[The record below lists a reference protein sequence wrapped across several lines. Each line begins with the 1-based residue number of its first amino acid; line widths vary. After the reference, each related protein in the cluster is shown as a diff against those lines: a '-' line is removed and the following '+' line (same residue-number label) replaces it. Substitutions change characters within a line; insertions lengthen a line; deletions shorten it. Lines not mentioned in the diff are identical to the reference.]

1 MHDPFRRRYYDNWFL
16 KWKWIIRNLD
26 PEFLTNVTFHLCL
39 LKSSESSHKQD
50 QNRGCK
56 MPFERLLTVSKLPLC
71 MSSIGGRKRSARVLS
86 FLSTVPLRS
95 SCSCRTTRRTF
106 TNVKGRKVTVEK
118 EAKTDFLGDVLVSVW
133 KSLKPSKMD
142 RAGLLRF
149 GTAEAKKGSI
159 YQMKKKQKKQNSE
172 FTTGQLRSDKVQYLQ
187 TMVLVPLICLA
198 SEELVLVLH
207 WNVNRKKEFRA
218 T

>member
-1 MHDPFRRRYYDNWFL
+1 
-16 KWKWIIRNLD
+16 
-26 PEFLTNVTFHLCL
+26 
-39 LKSSESSHKQD
+39 
-50 QNRGCK
+50 

-159 YQMKKKQKKQNSE
+159 YQMKKNKKKNSE
-172 FTTGQLRSDKVQYLQ
+172 FTIDQLRSDKVQYLQ

-207 WNVNRKKEFRA
+207 
-218 T
+218 

>member
-1 MHDPFRRRYYDNWFL
+1 
-16 KWKWIIRNLD
+16 
-26 PEFLTNVTFHLCL
+26 
-39 LKSSESSHKQD
+39 
-50 QNRGCK
+50 

-149 GTAEAKKGSI
+149 GTAEAKKRFHLSDEKTT
-159 YQMKKKQKKQNSE
+159 KKKTKNSE
-172 FTTGQLRSDKVQYLQ
+172 FTTDQLRSDKVQYLQ

-207 WNVNRKKEFRA
+207 
-218 T
+218 